1 MIRPRNA
8 LLLTLLLSASS
19 ILAAAPAKQTKGLQ
33 KWLRF
38 HKAPKADE
46 LQVAIGQFKNPKT
59 GVQVDLVGAIHIGD
73 RAYYQKLNKLFGQY
87 DAVLFELVAD
97 PKRARNP
104 RGPGNNPVNFMQRA
118 MQSFLELDF
127 QLDTIKYDRPHFI
140 HADMNPKMF
149 AKRQKARGESMLSL
163 MLKIMQQ
170 EMARGRAGKPV
181 DDITPTELL
190 IALLSKNRAMEM
202 KRLLAANMSAVENTL
217 STLEAGDGTVIL
229 TERNQV
235 ALKALKKTLS
245 DSKYK
250 KIAIFYGAAHM
261 PDMARRLKKDL
272 GFKESGHQWLSAWHM
287 PRN

>member
-1 MIRPRNA
+1 MIRPKNA
-8 LLLTLLLSASS
+8 LLLTLLLFSS
-19 ILAAAPAKQTKGLQ
+19 LVPAAAPAKKTKGLEE
-33 KWLRF
+33 WLRF

-104 RGPGNNPVNFMQRA
+104 RGAGNNPVNFMQRA
-118 MQSFLELDF
+118 MQNILELDF

-149 AKRQKARGESMLSL
+149 AKRQEARGESMLGL

-170 EMARGRAGKPV
+170 EMARGHADKPV
-181 DDITPTELL
+181 DDITPAELL
-190 IALLSKNRAMEM
+190 IALLSKNRALEM
-202 KRLLAANMSAVENTL
+202 KRLLAANMSAVEKTL
-217 STLEAGDGTVIL
+217 STLEAGNGTVIL

-235 ALKALKKTLS
+235 ALKALKKPLG

-261 PDMARRLKKDL
+261 PDMARRLKKDF

>member
-1 MIRPRNA
+1 
-8 LLLTLLLSASS
+8 
-19 ILAAAPAKQTKGLQ
+19 
-33 KWLRF
+33 
-38 HKAPKADE
+38 
-46 LQVAIGQFKNPKT
+46 
-59 GVQVDLVGAIHIGD
+59 
-73 RAYYQKLNKLFGQY
+73 
-87 DAVLFELVAD
+87 
-97 PKRARNP
+97 
-104 RGPGNNPVNFMQRA
+104 MQRA
-118 MQSFLELDF
+118 MQNILELDF

-149 AKRQKARGESMLSL
+149 AKRQEARGESMLGL

-170 EMARGRAGKPV
+170 EMARGHADKPV
-181 DDITPTELL
+181 DDITPAELL
-190 IALLSKNRAMEM
+190 IALLSKNRALEM

-217 STLEAGDGTVIL
+217 STLEAGNGTVIL

-235 ALKALKKTLS
+235 ALKALKKTLG

-261 PDMARRLKKDL
+261 PDMARRLKKDF